1 MKKRLFFVFG
11 ILLIALFGCSAP
23 SGTGSGTGNSLSGNP
38 TKILISGAKSLFLQS
53 GGAKAKATTG
63 GADTL
68 LMKINIDNTPEVA
81 EFVDADGQP
90 ITVTINRT
98 LQLSSEYLLV
108 DFIYAEDNI
117 VATVTLANGNLNPV
131 DPAPGAWDWIRVK
144 SGKMY
149 YVAGGGVY
157 RYDLASGSAAV
168 MNAGVGAQHVNDSI
182 IVLNP
187 NDCIFVFSCVDGN
200 IAPNTNNKFFVYYQD
215 GSTPTDITGSIN
227 ALKFAL
233 LYKENYTNQFMS
245 EDPSTQDIYYL
256 RFEFDGIRYQRM
268 QFYDNG
274 YIYVDAEKVLG
285 EWSGGAN
292 RLASESGYSHMQN
305 SVFGYDQQLAKLNAS
320 GGNIV
325 ADTYTASQGYFNDA
339 VYRGGDVYYADN
351 IQATKG
357 VRRYQLGATL
367 TETQIITDEITDF
380 EPVGGDVFY
389 CGADNK
395 TYRYNLGTGLT
406 ELYADTPI
414 DIRAVTE

>member
-23 SGTGSGTGNSLSGNP
+23 SGTGNSLSGNP

-117 VATVTLANGNLNPV
+117 VAIVEIATGILHPI
-131 DPAPGAWDWIRVK
+131 DPAPLDWRWIRFYN
-144 SGKMY
+144 GNAY
-149 YVAGGGVY
+149 YVADSNLRRLDLNTLAMMVMSGADAINSASVLYVVPPGDVFCFYLINGMIDTRNQLAIYYADGSPKTNLSGSPEAYRVYERAQSGGVVEDQETGAVY
-157 RYDLASGSAAV
+157 YIRSKVGNLIAARVRFGASGV
-168 MNAGVGAQHVNDSI
+168 NADAPVVLDSGWPNISRIASEAGIAYFSNSVWGYDSNLARISLDVN
-182 IVLNP
+182 
-187 NDCIFVFSCVDGN
+187 GN
-200 IAPNTNNKFFVYYQD
+200 INV
-215 GSTPTDITGSIN
+215 
-227 ALKFAL
+227 
-233 LYKENYTNQFMS
+233 
-245 EDPSTQDIYYL
+245 
-256 RFEFDGIRYQRM
+256 
-268 QFYDNG
+268 
-274 YIYVDAEKVLG
+274 V
-285 EWSGGAN
+285 
-292 RLASESGYSHMQN
+292 
-305 SVFGYDQQLAKLNAS
+305 
-320 GGNIV
+320 
-325 ADTYTASQGYFNDA
+325 DTYTASQGYFNENA

-357 VRRYQLGATL
+357 VRRYQLGAML